1 MKVLCAWCGST
12 IQIRCNHCN
21 APTIAAN
28 ILGGSFGLYGDAM
41 VCLNGETPVVFTQI
55 AIDRMEKTYGLCDRC
70 AELPADQR
78 DAMIKI
84 RRAKDHEIPNDPNL
98 NQLLLEIEATNTHER
113 ETRAHKPPHKKRGP
127 KGVTQSAT
135 TRAHNP
141 DADNEREGRR

>member
-41 VCLNGETPVVFTQI
+41 VCLNGETPVVFTQV
-55 AIDRMEKTYGLCDRC
+55 AIDRMENTYGLCDPC

-84 RRAKDHEIPNDPNL
+84 RRAKDHEIPTTLTSTSSYSRSRPP
-98 NQLLLEIEATNTHER
+98 
-113 ETRAHKPPHKKRGP
+113 TRMSAKPAPTSRPTK
-127 KGVTQSAT
+127 KGVP
-135 TRAHNP
+135 R
-141 DADNEREGRR
+141 G